1 MGVLCSVQRWQAQ
14 PLPGAAVPL
23 SCPSASAGRPP
34 AGSTATGPAVRRGPA
49 SSRQL
54 LGGSGGA
61 PLMTGSGGAPG
72 PGSGAK
78 PHTSQAPLPRR
89 LRNVQRAHGHFCSST
104 LSRRIWSRSGLWRGA
119 SQMEHWRWPA
129 GFRKVQRA
137 QAHSPTAAMGPGEC
151 VWLRARGRGGWCCW
165 VPRLSPHAGLPGPL
179 LPQPAAAGGPGQG
192 SPRGKPWSDSVSAA
206 SEEAELPMA
215 PAAARLSAGP
225 GHRVPAA
232 AGEVEHGGGR
242 PREPGSRAGPRSTT
256 EMTETEREDTCDS
269 RRPEDPSAREAPRQ
283 QGACSRATARI
294 PPPSPMAPPG
304 RGGHATVASLQN
316 RSHPERNN
324 LGDI

>member
-242 PREPGSRAGPRSTT
+242 PREPGSRAPQTRGASSVPEARLG
-256 EMTETEREDTCDS
+256 RP
-269 RRPEDPSAREAPRQ
+269 RRPAHNLFSEGGRALCRRRAAPTASRSEWRSRQARRPGPARAAPC
-283 QGACSRATARI
+283 AAS
-294 PPPSPMAPPG
+294 
-304 RGGHATVASLQN
+304 VA
-316 RSHPERNN
+316 
-324 LGDI
+324 